1 MFAGGSAVSLVLAA
15 VLSQSGHVTPL
26 PAASGVL
33 ALGALALALWFLAA
47 NLALQHGAAKLPA
60 NTSSVIM
67 ITEVFFASA
76 SSLAL
81 GAANPGLREAL
92 GALMILGAALL
103 AAVQRD

>member
-1 MFAGGSAVSLVLAA
+1 
-15 VLSQSGHVTPL
+15 L
-26 PAASGVL
+26 PAVSGVL

-60 NTSSVIM
+60 NTGSVIM

-76 SSLAL
+76 SSLVL

-92 GALMILGAALL
+92 GAVMILGATLL